1 MCGMLKFFLIAI
13 NKVTDTLIACVWST
27 FTKSVAIEGVGKLL
41 LENSDCMCV
50 VNIYKSVAI
59 ERVGKLLFDNSDCM
73 CVVNIYKVSAI
84 EGVGK
89 LLFKNSDCMCVVNIY
104 KICSY

>member
-50 VNIYKSVAI
+50 VNIYKV
-59 ERVGKLLFDNSDCM
+59 
-73 CVVNIYKVSAI
+73 
-84 EGVGK
+84 
-89 LLFKNSDCMCVVNIY
+89 
-104 KICSY
+104 CSYRRGGETSLREL